1 MQKLHRLRVLRVLRR
16 ARGRIREGDPRRYRL
31 NDPLIVDVCGW
42 FPEAA
47 WLGLV
52 LLDPW
57 ALRRVDGTCRIQ
69 CFSLPLV
76 TLASC
81 LE

>member
-1 MQKLHRLRVLRVLRR
+1 MQKLHRLCFLRG

-31 NDPLIVDVCGW
+31 NDPLVVDVCGW
-42 FPEAA
+42 LLEVA

-69 CFSLPLV
+69 CFSLTLV